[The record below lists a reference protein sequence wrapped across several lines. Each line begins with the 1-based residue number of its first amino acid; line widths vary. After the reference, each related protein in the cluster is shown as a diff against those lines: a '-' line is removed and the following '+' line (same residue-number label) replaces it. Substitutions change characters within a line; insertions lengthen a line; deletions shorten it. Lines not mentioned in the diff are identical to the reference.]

1 MAYIR
6 LKDVSISYP
15 IFNAHSRS
23 LRTALF
29 SRLGGKIVSHN
40 QTVVIE
46 AIKNLNLN
54 LEDGERIALLGHNG
68 AGKTTLLRA
77 LAGVYVPQSGHIE
90 SKGLITSF
98 TDITLGMDTEANG
111 WDNIIFRCAFMGLSY
126 AQARELSPSIAE
138 FSELGEFLDM
148 PVRTYSA
155 GMFVRLAFA
164 ISTSIKP
171 DIVIMDEM
179 ITAGDAQFISKA
191 RKRIESLLG
200 EASIFVIASHD
211 LQITQQFCKNAIWL
225 DKGVARAI
233 GPIAEVTELYLAA
246 TKSETAPQL

>member
-1 MAYIR
+1 MAHIR

-23 LRTALF
+23 LRTTLF

-54 LEDGERIALLGHNG
+54 LENGERIALLGHNG

-77 LAGVYVPQSGHIE
+77 LAGVYAPQSGEIDSE
-90 SKGLITSF
+90 GRITSF
-98 TDITLGMDTEANG
+98 TDITLGMDTEATG
-111 WDNIIFRCAFMGLSY
+111 WDNIIFRCAFMGLTYSE
-126 AQARELSPSIAE
+126 ARELSPSIAD

-164 ISTSIKP
+164 ISTSIRP

-179 ITAGDAQFISKA
+179 ISAGDAQFIGKA
-191 RKRIESLLG
+191 RQRIENLLG
-200 EASIFVIASHD
+200 DASIFVIASHD
-211 LQITQQFCKNAIWL
+211 LQIIKQFCKTAVWL
-225 DKGVARAI
+225 EKGVAKAI
-233 GPIAEVTELYLAA
+233 GPIDDVTELYLAS
-246 TKSETAPQL
+246 TRSSGG

>member
-6 LKDVSISYP
+6 LKDISISYP

-23 LRTALF
+23 LRTTLF
-29 SRLGGKIVSHN
+29 SRLGGQIVSHN

-46 AIKNLNLN
+46 AIKNLTLN
-54 LEDGERIALLGHNG
+54 LEKGERMALLGHNG

-77 LAGVYVPQSGHIE
+77 LAGVYPPQYGEIE
-90 SKGLITSF
+90 SQGRITSF
-98 TDITLGMDTEANG
+98 TDITLGMDTEATG
-111 WDNIIFRCAFMGLSY
+111 WDNIIFRCAFMGLNY
-126 AQARELSPSIAE
+126 AEARELSPSIAE

-179 ITAGDAQFISKA
+179 ISAGDAQFIGKA
-191 RKRIESLLG
+191 RQRIESLLG
-200 EASIFVIASHD
+200 DASIFVIASHD
-211 LQITQQFCKNAIWL
+211 LQIITQFCKTAVWL
-225 DKGVARAI
+225 EKGVAKAI
-233 GPIAEVTELYLAA
+233 GPIADVIELYLAS
-246 TKSETAPQL
+246 TRSNGN